1 MLDLSDTSLPEE
13 GDAAPKIRSLRA
25 GLIKHAETQEL
36 IRAELIRAGLEPR
49 KRNTMRKT
57 ITDSEILSFQLTNDY
72 VVVYTGDEGLE
83 YDRACGI
90 ALVGMT
96 EWRLNESGVRTGEP
110 LHIWREM
117 MGLEFEAGGEEFV
130 VSGEATN
137 YVGVLRVSDLT
148 DEQKAKLR

>member
-1 MLDLSDTSLPEE
+1 MLDLDDINLPDE

-36 IRAELIRAGLEPR
+36 IRVELIRAGLEPR

-57 ITDSEILSFQLTNDY
+57 ITDFEILSFQLTNDY
-72 VVVYTGDEGLE
+72 VVVYTGGEGSE

-90 ALVGMT
+90 ALVRMT
-96 EWRLNESGVRTGEP
+96 EWSLDADGMRFGEP
-110 LHIWREM
+110 RHIWKEM
-117 MGLEFEAGGEEFV
+117 RGLEFDAGGEEFV

-137 YVGVLRVSDLT
+137 YVGLIRVSDLT
-148 DEQKAKLR
+148 DEQRAKLR

>member
-1 MLDLSDTSLPEE
+1 
-13 GDAAPKIRSLRA
+13 
-25 GLIKHAETQEL
+25 
-36 IRAELIRAGLEPR
+36 
-49 KRNTMRKT
+49 MRKT

-72 VVVYTGDEGLE
+72 VVVYTGDEGPE

-117 MGLEFEAGGEEFV
+117 TGLEFDAGGEEFLV
-130 VSGEATN
+130 AGEAKN
-137 YVGVLRVSDLT
+137 YVGLLRVSDLT
-148 DEQKAKLR
+148 DEQRAKLR